1 MVTATEA
8 AKSLRATIKDYN
20 YWGQSESDSPLKISR
35 TKTPIDINRII
46 VLDERLR
53 AKVLNLSTRDYD
65 APERNVRVEQLDTV
79 FTPLVQNALTE
90 LKTVSDELDAGNVGI
105 GSLVT
110 PAESLEFYAQIYAT
124 FQELETPSVYYVE
137 DTENDPYTGL
147 FIVGK
152 SGQEYVYA
160 STLLVQT

>member
-1 MVTATEA
+1 MITATEA

-35 TKTPIDINRII
+35 TKTLIDSNKII

-53 AKVLNLSTRDYD
+53 AKALNLSTKDYD
-65 APERNVRVEQLDTV
+65 APTRNVRMETLETV

-90 LKTVSDELDAGNVGI
+90 IKTVSDELDTGNVGV

-110 PAESLEFYAQIYAT
+110 PAESLEFYAQVYAT
-124 FQELETPSVYYVE
+124 FQQLETPSVYYVE

-152 SGQEYVYA
+152 SGGEYIYA
-160 STLLVQT
+160 STLLIQT